1 MSSRTLTCRVVE
13 VEDLTPDV
21 LGVRLEGRA
30 EALLHAAGQ
39 YLELRLDDDT
49 WVPFSIANASRGD
62 GYLELHIQHWPERSN
77 TARLREL
84 LVLARQL
91 TLRLPG
97 GDCMLD
103 PDSRRPLLLVGAGTG
118 FAQMKALAEAALHA
132 DAGRSIQLW
141 WAARERRDLYLESLP
156 RQWSERYPGVH
167 FHGVSELGM
176 DDDFNGERVTGH
188 QGRIDQAL
196 ASQLDDVSAHDVY
209 LCGSPGMVY
218 ACVDVLASL
227 GLSPS
232 RVFSDVF
239 AYAPRDPLVPV
250 VGSLVKNH
258 ES

>member
-30 EALLHAAGQ
+30 EALSHEAGQ
-39 YLELRLDDDT
+39 YLELKLDDDT
-49 WVPFSIANASRGD
+49 WVPFSIASAPRGD
-62 GYLELHIQHWPERSN
+62 GRLELHIQHWPERNN
-77 TARLREL
+77 TARLRKL
-84 LVLARQL
+84 LVLAQQL

-118 FAQMKALAEAALHA
+118 FAQMKALAEAALYT
-132 DAGRSIQLW
+132 DAERSIQLW
-141 WAARERRDLYLESLP
+141 WATRERRDLYLESLP
-156 RQWSERYPGVH
+156 RDWTEQYPNLH

-176 DDDFNGERVTGH
+176 DADFNDERVTGH
-188 QGRIDQAL
+188 HGRIDQAL
-196 ASQLDDVSAHDVY
+196 ASLLDDVSAYDVY

-218 ACVDVLASL
+218 TCVDVLASL
-227 GLSPS
+227 GLSPN

-250 VGSLVKNH
+250 VGSLVKD
-258 ES
+258 SDV